1 MTNKLYDVNYFIVV
15 LDYYKELVVG
25 GGGNKKAVFFGGG
38 AFTRVN
44 ISYVLFCALGEGL
57 GYVMFS
63 PSVCVADGNSPL

>member
-15 LDYYKELVVG
+15 LDYYKELVAG
-25 GGGNKKAVFFGGG
+25 GGIKKLVFFGGG

-57 GYVMFS
+57 G
-63 PSVCVADGNSPL
+63 